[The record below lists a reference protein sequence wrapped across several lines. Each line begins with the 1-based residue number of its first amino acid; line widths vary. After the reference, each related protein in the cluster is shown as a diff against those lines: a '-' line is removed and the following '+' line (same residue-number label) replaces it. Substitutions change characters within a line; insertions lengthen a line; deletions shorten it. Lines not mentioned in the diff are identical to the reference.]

1 MDSLLPRPPFALVLA
16 TQVLLGTLFLAG
28 IGGIAILPGLSA
40 GIAESLPEYAG
51 LRDPLLAVVIAIVVL
66 ALVALAMVALLVHRI
81 RDRSMLN
88 RTSLL
93 WVDVIVATLACSIV
107 LVVSGFALISNAQA
121 GSPFIA
127 LILALA
133 FLGFGALACIIL
145 VLRSLLRQAML
156 IRMELDEVV

>member
-1 MDSLLPRPPFALVLA
+1 MDSPLPRPPFVLVLA

-28 IGGIAILPGLSA
+28 IAAIAVLPGLATSV
-40 GIAESLPEYAG
+40 AESLPEYAD

-66 ALVALAMVALLVHRI
+66 ALGALIMVALLVHRI
-81 RDRSMLN
+81 RDGSILN

-107 LVVSGFALISNAQA
+107 LVVTGFALIGNAQA
-121 GSPFIA
+121 GSPFVA
-127 LILALA
+127 LTLALA
-133 FLGFGALACIIL
+133 LLGLGALACITL

-156 IRMELDEVV
+156 IRTELDEVV